1 MEIIEKLGA
10 FLDGGPDA
18 VKSIWMNNAVRRSL
32 NSLNEPTKL
41 VEEISFDEK
50 NNLVM
55 TRFNKEDN
63 STEKIVI
70 LSYNPEANSFSN
82 FNEKSWLIRNQ
93 IIAHAIVLLILK
105 WQGNSYT
112 LPESF
117 PANIEFNSVLWAYI
131 KKYLSGKYGDVTFEK
146 VGKNWRVKLSQ
157 KVSHTQATPEKLWE
171 MPVTI

>member
-1 MEIIEKLGA
+1 
-10 FLDGGPDA
+10 
-18 VKSIWMNNAVRRSL
+18 MNNAVRRSL

-82 FNEKSWLIRNQ
+82 FNEKS
-93 IIAHAIVLLILK
+93 
-105 WQGNSYT
+105 
-112 LPESF
+112 
-117 PANIEFNSVLWAYI
+117 
-131 KKYLSGKYGDVTFEK
+131 
-146 VGKNWRVKLSQ
+146 
-157 KVSHTQATPEKLWE
+157 
-171 MPVTI
+171 